1 MTIRYSK
8 GQWMKAL
15 HKQKHES
22 WEPDTLKEWFFS
34 FYNFITWA
42 VLVPV
47 VLGKY
52 LLGLNHHKQS
62 NIKYITW
69 NNSCS
74 GLGHKRVQVWKPFD
88 KEACKLVYAQCNI
101 LAQNLF
107 PAVAQTSGILA
118 EFNNLNGRR
127 NMLRVWESGDE

>member
-22 WEPDTLKEWFFS
+22 WNQIHWKNDFS
-34 FYNFITWA
+34 FTTS
-42 VLVPV
+42 VGSLVPV
-47 VLGKY
+47 VLGKC

>member
-47 VLGKY
+47 VLGKC